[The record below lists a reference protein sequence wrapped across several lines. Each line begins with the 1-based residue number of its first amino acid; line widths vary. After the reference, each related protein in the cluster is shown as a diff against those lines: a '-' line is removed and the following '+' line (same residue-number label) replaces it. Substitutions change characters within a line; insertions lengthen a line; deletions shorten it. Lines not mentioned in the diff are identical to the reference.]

1 MPLSREQVDALKK
14 AKLIL
19 EEARIFD
26 IPSISVNPELQQLQH
41 IFNLHIDPLSHS
53 FSPLLNYY
61 PPPARLFT
69 EEEWQHSK
77 NKTTR
82 QSYASALIEHP
93 IGAIVEYPES
103 GSQPKYSVAHHF
115 HINPKNFIHPKENIQ
130 YSLGDVHG
138 SHENVTCYLLRD
150 IHTKEPVSCKQL
162 KTRCRSVKQC
172 SFISTQPHTAGASRQ
187 PFDATKEVFLKT
199 LAFFCALQENGCLFN
214 LESDLS
220 SNDYEE
226 DSDQC
231 GSASRNDRNSKAGDL
246 YSVLRDS
253 RACTSKYSTCDGQL
267 IFIRDSNN
275 HSKIQLI
282 NWRCEK
288 YGKGYRAH
296 LVLRNLNEFNIGYL
310 EALLCNNKREI
321 QQYEEAASRDGYGPL
336 APCNFLAAVR
346 DQKEL
351 CLKKPYGTEMQMV
364 LGWTGITDPALGDLH
379 PSLAN
384 ADHAARLIDNLRYL
398 HYPHGT
404 GFEGAKHVYNEHKL
418 IPQDEVYVR
427 CIETHE
433 IQGKGTFQLVVCMFR
448 AMSILLSKTKRPSI
462 DTSFKRLHNWQ
473 EFEVEAWF
481 PEYSRSRLYCE
492 EICRGMTGYCAIEH
506 TKALHTLSPYD
517 HLARLYRLCFTHFT
531 RKIGNL
537 KGHVTLPIRAA
548 MMSLYSAEPLPDFEG
563 TLQLIRSGGK
573 KAADWLKDKEAAS
586 GFALAG
592 IYQPLSKIPLEIWKA
607 SPLTSNGNEQAHR
620 NINRDGIKLTMLA
633 GIMRGMQFDSR
644 CMASLNILC
653 KYGINMRDQQATHF
667 RRAARAIQRSRLVQ
681 KRTIE
686 SIDEDINILYNEV
699 LSLQTHVETQAS
711 VLEYS
716 TGKGKDH
723 ERPVKRLRQDSK
735 RLTEMH
741 NNLRKLISRGSG
753 KIGTPGLDE
762 ASKPSIAASLTYN
775 QQIQISHPST
785 ISPDSRFS
793 SPTSSCHPQNT
804 LTPTQP
810 PAHRLQAEPEHYN
823 LPTFI
828 IPQDMHLYSPNNS
841 LMHSHHNSPF
851 PFPRVEPEF
860 LAQNSQT
867 YPIAP
872 FTQC

>member
-1 MPLSREQVDALKK
+1 
-14 AKLIL
+14 
-19 EEARIFD
+19 
-26 IPSISVNPELQQLQH
+26 
-41 IFNLHIDPLSHS
+41 
-53 FSPLLNYY
+53 
-61 PPPARLFT
+61 
-69 EEEWQHSK
+69 
-77 NKTTR
+77 NKTTH

-246 YSVLRDS
+246 YS
-253 RACTSKYSTCDGQL
+253 
-267 IFIRDSNN
+267 
-275 HSKIQLI
+275 
-282 NWRCEK
+282 K

-296 LVLRNLNEFNIGYL
+296 LVLRNLDEFNIGYL

-351 CLKKPYGTEMQMV
+351 SIWHRNADGILARGILKVTSECPVRFEFYEPYDLQSCPYILLVSHHPHSHADPNPSRTPGTILQIWKNLLNQLNWKLADATPRRIILDSFFMSSLRQV

-418 IPQDEVYVR
+418 LPQDEVYVW

-433 IQGKGTFQLVVCMFR
+433 IQGEGTFQLVVCMFR

-481 PEYSRSRLYCE
+481 PEYSRSIVVTRAFTTSQSALAHKILFRCIFNIVEEDTGSKVKFRHIHGEGFDSVMADGHRGQALGLGLYCE

-506 TKALHTLSPYD
+506 TKALHTLSPYE

-607 SPLTSNGNEQAHR
+607 SPLISNGNEQAHR

-644 CMASLNILC
+644 CMVSLNILC

-667 RRAARAIQRSRLVQ
+667 CRAARAIQRS
-681 KRTIE
+681 
-686 SIDEDINILYNEV
+686 
-699 LSLQTHVETQAS
+699 
-711 VLEYS
+711 
-716 TGKGKDH
+716 
-723 ERPVKRLRQDSK
+723 SK
-735 RLTEMH
+735 
-741 NNLRKLISRGSG
+741 
-753 KIGTPGLDE
+753 
-762 ASKPSIAASLTYN
+762 
-775 QQIQISHPST
+775 
-785 ISPDSRFS
+785 
-793 SPTSSCHPQNT
+793 
-804 LTPTQP
+804 
-810 PAHRLQAEPEHYN
+810 
-823 LPTFI
+823 
-828 IPQDMHLYSPNNS
+828 
-841 LMHSHHNSPF
+841 
-851 PFPRVEPEF
+851 
-860 LAQNSQT
+860 
-867 YPIAP
+867 
-872 FTQC
+872 